1 MAFDVPPTAKK
12 MVLISAGKK
21 WREFK
26 SRLST
31 KYVLPH
37 HDQPDMLQFPP
48 ADYTFIE
55 NDHWD
60 MFVVDRL
67 SKKFGVSFLTV
78 FVFEFL
84 RLQKYIVEQLCY

>member
-12 MVLISAGKK
+12 MVLKSAGKK

-37 HDQPDMLQFPP
+37 YDQPDLLQVPP

-55 NDHWD
+55 KDHWD

-67 SKKFGVSFLTV
+67 SKKFGVSFLTI